1 VLVNKTEDSVES
13 IRFFFSYCRFYSRN
27 YIKASTRKL
36 FMWSQSRSHWL
47 IFCAVFLM
55 MCLRDCCQAPT
66 DSLWLTESR
75 LYVCV
80 YISVLFDQCCF
91 SITTHSHWLLMR
103 DSISVAGRR
112 SSREREKCVIL
123 YPGLLASNDPFQPM
137 SLSCC
142 YAVTSRFGGQSTFG
156 PSNPFPYSG
165 AMERSKSSHKWRI
178 PRRVICIAIS
188 HGHKNKPPRD

>member
-1 VLVNKTEDSVES
+1 
-13 IRFFFSYCRFYSRN
+13 
-27 YIKASTRKL
+27 
-36 FMWSQSRSHWL
+36 MWSQSRSHWL

-66 DSLWLTESR
+66 DSLWLTETR

-112 SSREREKCVIL
+112 SSREREREVCYLVS
-123 YPGLLASNDPFQPM
+123 GSSSFER
-137 SLSCC
+137 SLSANVIELLLCC
-142 YAVTSRFGGQSTFG
+142 YQSIRRTKHVRPQQPVPLFRCHGAIKVLTQVTYTPPCHLYR
-156 PSNPFPYSG
+156 
-165 AMERSKSSHKWRI
+165 HI
-178 PRRVICIAIS
+178 PWSQKQAPTRLKDSCGLFFVF
-188 HGHKNKPPRD
+188 